1 MITPNYIKCPC
12 KQCLPPKRHEKCHS
26 DCKDYI
32 EYKRILNLETDK
44 IKKEADI
51 ARAVNDICVNGAN
64 NGTRPEALKRKRDNK
79 NGYR

>member
-1 MITPNYIKCPC
+1 MNHEEMLKMITPNYIKCPC

-44 IKKEADI
+44 IKKKLILREQLMI
-51 ARAVNDICVNGAN
+51 YV
-64 NGTRPEALKRKRDNK
+64 
-79 NGYR
+79 